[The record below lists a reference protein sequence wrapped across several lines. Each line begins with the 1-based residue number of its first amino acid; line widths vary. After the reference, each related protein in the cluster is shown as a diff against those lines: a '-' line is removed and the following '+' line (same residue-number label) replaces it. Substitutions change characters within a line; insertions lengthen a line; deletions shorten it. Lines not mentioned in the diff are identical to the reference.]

1 MMLFDQNIFLL
12 IEDLASALTTSLRH
26 YWDFASAPYS
36 SLQPSS
42 LRPGDLRLST
52 VGLSAFVLSVYG
64 SVFCVCWL
72 SALRPDDLRLSS
84 LRLIALRPDGLQLC
98 TFVLPVGFELSCYL
112 SARGPTP
119 CGPTD

>member
-72 SALRPDDLRLSS
+72 SALRPDDVLFAADRSS
-84 LRLIALRPDGLQLC
+84 A
-98 TFVLPVGFELSCYL
+98 
-112 SARGPTP
+112 
-119 CGPTD
+119 